1 MSHHPGNPYPRV
13 PYDQQCPWPD
23 LTTWAKQH
31 PIQSNMMCKLVHGVQ
46 AIYAILGC
54 DPSAGRDTVEDV
66 IKELL
71 LGGGTNT
78 QVISVQHE
86 EHRTRNNGFRVVEYL
101 TLDFDSLPSPMT
113 LRWDQ
118 AAAPAAGA
126 HVQVYNIT
134 DTAVI
139 ATSAAITA
147 AGIQSLALPVGSI
160 PTGVKLIAVRHRVV
174 TSGQQSEIRG
184 ATLYTGV

>member
-1 MSHHPGNPYPRV
+1 
-13 PYDQQCPWPD
+13 
-23 LTTWAKQH
+23 
-31 PIQSNMMCKLVHGVQ
+31 MCHLVTGLQ
-46 AIYAILGC
+46 AVYAILGC

-71 LGGGTNT
+71 LLAGGGRP
-78 QVISVQHE
+78 VIAVQHE

-101 TLDFDSLPSPMT
+101 TLDFDNLPSPMT

-118 AAAPAAGA
+118 ATAPAAGA
-126 HVQVYNIT
+126 FVQVYNVT

-139 ATSAAITA
+139 ATSAAITTT
-147 AGIQSLALPVGSI
+147 GIKSLALPGGSI
-160 PTGVKLIAVRHRVV
+160 PTGVKLIAVRHRVD
-174 TSGQQSEIRG
+174 TSGQLSEIRG